1 MTINV
6 STHYQKHKKNID
18 QNHFIYKVKK
28 AFYLLTNQEER
39 LYEVGFSEGFLYAA
53 KLLQK
58 QPIQDSNV
66 KKIVGYK
73 LRRPKPSDVQAV
85 INKVCIFFE
94 VHKETLMNK
103 SRAFEIVRARN
114 VVHNLLFEKYKSI
127 EQDDLP
133 QKTINLLTQ
142 EDKSFIKKLFNYE
155 IKLMNALASA
165 AAILLLAVMVNYNFE
180 NTSNK
185 DLNNL
190 EAQNKNSILNELKN
204 IIGDEEVSTL
214 TSSVLN
220 KTVKYEVVKE
230 FVNNSNEK
238 CSEIRFYEF
247 KIKDLNIDEAIF
259 LIPSA

>member
-28 AFYLLTNQEER
+28 HFTFLRIRER

-94 VHKETLMNK
+94 VHKEVLMSK
-103 SRAFEIVRARN
+103 SRAEEILRARN
-114 VVHNLLFEKYKSI
+114 VVHNLLFEKYNIGLSEI
-127 EQDDLP
+127 GRYFNQDHTTVL
-133 QKTINLLTQ
+133 
-142 EDKSFIKKLFNYE
+142 
-155 IKLMNALASA
+155 
-165 AAILLLAVMVNYNFE
+165 
-180 NTSNK
+180 
-185 DLNNL
+185 
-190 EAQNKNSILNELKN
+190 NSINMKKDQ
-204 IIGDEEVSTL
+204 GK
-214 TSSVLN
+214 VLESRTKSLARIRKY
-220 KTVKYEVVKE
+220 KTKH
-230 FVNNSNEK
+230 
-238 CSEIRFYEF
+238 
-247 KIKDLNIDEAIF
+247 
-259 LIPSA
+259 